1 MRIKIIKKSVMIRS
15 VFYKDYSGRSME
27 SGLTGDEGYA
37 RVGPGDKETLATR
50 RPVRIYYCK
59 QLK

>member
-1 MRIKIIKKSVMIRS
+1 MYWDWTNKYIVDESQ
-15 VFYKDYSGRSME
+15 FLTGEERSME